1 MNKRHLIL
9 YTIDRAV
16 RFLLWT
22 KGELA
27 LILGPLVSGLTFDA
41 FVIGCAWTGID
52 IWAIRFFKRHM
63 GEGLLKAL
71 LYWHFPPVKQFKNWP
86 TSYIDHFVG

>member
-9 YTIDRAV
+9 YTIDRAI

-27 LILGPLVSGLTFDA
+27 LILGPLVSGLIFDA
-41 FVIGCAWTGID
+41 FVIGCIWTGID
-52 IWAIRFFKRHM
+52 IWAIRSFKRHL
-63 GEGLLKAL
+63 GVGLLKAL
-71 LYWHFPPVKQFKNWP
+71 LYWLFPPVKKFKGWP
-86 TSYIDHFVG
+86 PSHVEHFIG